1 MDEKSI
7 LTTTQSED
15 ASGES
20 IEKRSQSN
28 DLKNYE
34 EKLESL
40 KKLFDKELITKEEY
54 DEKRKEIIDENF

>member
-7 LTTTQSED
+7 LATTQLEDTSSES
-15 ASGES
+15 A
-20 IEKRSQSN
+20 EKKSQSN
-28 DLKNYE
+28 DSNYE

>member
-7 LTTTQSED
+7 LATT
-15 ASGES
+15 
-20 IEKRSQSN
+20 QSN
-28 DLKNYE
+28 DLINYE

-40 KKLFDKELITKEEY
+40 KKLFDKKLITKEEY

>member
-7 LTTTQSED
+7 LPTTQLED
-15 ASGES
+15 TSNES